1 MYTCKQRE
9 RDIDYQPW
17 WVDAFNAVFSVWLE
31 LLKENR
37 EKETTGRDEWEVKID
52 RKYRQAGF

>member
-9 RDIDYQPW
+9 RDIDYQPR
-17 WVDAFNAVFSVWLE
+17 WVDAFNAVFFCLAGTTE
-31 LLKENR
+31 GKQRKRENWSR
-37 EKETTGRDEWEVKID
+37 CWEVKID